1 MTTML
6 SLTQKLAQQQK
17 LTPQQL
23 QYLKLLQLSVLA
35 LEQRVKE
42 ELEMNPLLEES
53 GGSDADEIGETM
65 ETEERRSDE
74 REIDWE
80 EIMPE
85 GTYDGYAPPGSLNR
99 SRDEDS
105 PDIPQ
110 PAEESLLDLLLAQ
123 LRMQSLTEDELV
135 LAEEIL
141 GNIDSDGYLRRDLS
155 EIVDDLNTF
164 ISETSRATPPS
175 PAIASS
181 PSFESYDTVRGDQ
194 PFGRERLNAQMH
206 APSRENEIATEEDE
220 DETHEV
226 DEAYR
231 EEIEEE
237 ETGLSGIEPAAN
249 GTPEPQEERTIAD
262 LSLEEMANLPIEE
275 LARILERGTSRP
287 AAPDNALAD
296 IPEGTTPPA
305 APPFANA
312 TAGVPEIPA
321 EDLFSLKDA
330 EQVLHRIQ
338 RLDPPGI
345 GARDLRECL
354 RIQLESIDEETPEV
368 RLARRVLADAFQE
381 FTMKHFEK
389 ICRKLECTEDELREA
404 INVIVALNPKPGEGA
419 VTIPGGNYV
428 TPDFVV
434 VNDGE
439 NFTIVPNDRFVPA
452 LRISAGYRDMLRRDR
467 KTSEVGVDRSTRKFL
482 REKLESAKWFIAS
495 IHQRRQTML
504 KIMRAIVELQADFFR
519 HGPEQLRPMI
529 YKDVAERIGMDISTI
544 CRVVNGKYV
553 QTDYGVFELRYFFS
567 EALETAWGEE
577 VSNKVVKS
585 KIKQMIDAEDK
596 GKPLS
601 DEAISDRMK
610 EMGYNVARR
619 TVAKYREQMNVPV
632 ARLRRSL

>member
-53 GGSDADEIGETM
+53 GGADADEMGDPM
-65 ETEERRSDE
+65 EAEERRADE

-85 GTYDGYAPPGSLNR
+85 GTYDGYAPPSSVNR

-123 LRMQSLTEDELV
+123 LRMQSLTDDELV

-164 ISETSRATPPS
+164 ISETSRATPAS
-175 PAIASS
+175 PATSSS
-181 PSFESYDTVRGDQ
+181 PSFESYDTVRSDK
-194 PFGRERLNAQMH
+194 PFGRERLNAQMY
-206 APSRENEIATEEDE
+206 APSREEAIATEEDE
-220 DETHEV
+220 AHEV
-226 DEAYR
+226 DEAER
-231 EEIEEE
+231 EEIEEG
-237 ETGLSGIEPAAN
+237 TNGLSGIEPEAED
-249 GTPEPQEERTIAD
+249 TPEPQEERTIAD

-287 AAPDNALAD
+287 AAPGNGRAD
-296 IPEGTTPPA
+296 TPKETPATTVNSGDTTA
-305 APPFANA
+305 AA
-312 TAGVPEIPA
+312 PEIPA
-321 EDLFSLKDA
+321 EDLFSRKDA

-354 RIQLESIDEETPEV
+354 LIQLESVDEETPEV

-404 INVIVALNPKPGEGA
+404 INVIVTLNPKPGEGA

-439 NFTIVPNDRFVPA
+439 NFTILPNDRFIPA
-452 LRISAGYRDMLRRDR
+452 LRISTGYRDMLRRDR
-467 KTSEVGVDRSTRKFL
+467 KPSEGGVDRSTRKFL

-519 HGPEQLRPMI
+519 HGPEHLRPMI

-577 VSNKVVKS
+577 VSNKVVKA